1 MTFARYYVLDINN
14 IDDKIN
20 LLLKNFYRFNT
31 LMVRHG
37 FQIILNLWLGLTTE
51 RVEVGIPQ
59 DSILDPILFSGYN
72 YTSMTTQIKLVDVI
86 IEIPLD

>member
-1 MTFARYYVLDINN
+1 
-14 IDDKIN
+14 
-20 LLLKNFYRFNT
+20 
-31 LMVRHG
+31 MVRHG

-59 DSILDPILFSGYN
+59 DSILDSILFSGYN
-72 YTSMTTQIKLVDVI
+72 YTSMTTQIKLLDVI